1 MLTEGTHNI
10 IEGQFQ
16 ELKYKVDESIRFKIA
31 DNFIYIQDANNNDV
45 LRFRLDQ
52 GLLKYSIYNSGW
64 GND

>member
-1 MLTEGTHNI
+1 
-10 IEGQFQ
+10 
-16 ELKYKVDESIRFKIA
+16 VDESIRFKIA